1 MEELTKEQ
9 EELLIESAKTSEEGF
24 GTLYERYFNM
34 VFHYI
39 LKRTG
44 DIELAAD
51 LTSET
56 FMKILHYLPKYKVTE
71 VRFSSWIYRIATN
84 QINQHFRKK
93 SFISIGF
100 FLPSMEPVSFE
111 TADEDMKQW
120 EEEKQNKVEFTLMM
134 EYVKKLK
141 DIDQSIITLRYFENR
156 KFSEISEILNLR
168 EGTIKVR
175 MNRSLNKLNRW
186 MKGETQ

>member
-24 GTLYERYFNM
+24 ASLYERYFNM
-34 VFHYI
+34 IFNYV

-44 DIELAAD
+44 DLELAQD

-84 QINQHFRKK
+84 QINQHFRRK
-93 SFISIGF
+93 SLILVDF
-100 FLPSMEPVSFE
+100 FKPSMEPVSSE
-111 TADEDMKQW
+111 TPYEEIKKW

-141 DIDQSIITLRYFENR
+141 SVDQSIITLRYFENR

-175 MNRSLNKLNRW
+175 MNRALNKLNRW
-186 MKGETQ
+186 MKGET

>member
-9 EELLIESAKTSEEGF
+9 EERLIEAAKASEDGF
-24 GTLYERYFNM
+24 AELYEHYFNM
-34 VFHYI
+34 VFNYI

-44 DIELAAD
+44 DLELTQD

-56 FMKILHYLPKYKVTE
+56 FIKILDYIPKYKVTE
-71 VRFSSWIYRIATN
+71 VKFASWVYRIATN

-93 SFISIGF
+93 SFIPIDF
-100 FLPSMEPVSFE
+100 FTPSMEPVSYE
-111 TADEDMKQW
+111 TADEDMLKW
-120 EEEKQNKVEFTLMM
+120 EEEKENKVEFRLMM

-141 DIDQSIITLRYFENR
+141 TVDQSIITLRYFENR
-156 KFSEISEILNLR
+156 KFSEIGEILNLR

-175 MNRSLNKLNRW
+175 MNRALNKLNRW
-186 MKGETQ
+186 MKGET

>member
-1 MEELTKEQ
+1 MIDLTKEQ
-9 EELLIESAKTSEEGF
+9 EECLIESAKASESGF
-24 GTLYERYFNM
+24 AELYERYFDM
-34 VFHYI
+34 VFNYV

-44 DIELAAD
+44 DMELSQD

-56 FMKILHYLPKYKVTE
+56 FMKILHYLSKYKITD

-93 SFISIGF
+93 NFISIDF
-100 FLPSMEPVSFE
+100 FTPKDEPVSFE
-111 TADEDMKQW
+111 TADEDVKKW
-120 EEEKQNKVEFTLMM
+120 EEEKENKVEFTLMM

-141 DIDQSIITLRYFENR
+141 AVDQSIITLRYFENR

-175 MNRSLNKLNRW
+175 MNRALCKLNRW
-186 MKGETQ
+186 MKGET

>member
-9 EELLIESAKTSEEGF
+9 EEALVQLAQTSEEGF
-24 GTLYERYFNM
+24 GQLYEYYFDMIFN
-34 VFHYI
+34 YI

-44 DIELAAD
+44 DLELTQD

-56 FMKILHYLPKYKVTE
+56 FMKVLHYLPKYKITE
-71 VRFSSWIYRIATN
+71 VRFSSWLYRIATN

-93 SFISIGF
+93 SFIPVDV
-100 FLPSMEPVSFE
+100 FLPKDEPVSFE
-111 TADEDMKQW
+111 TADEDLKNW
-120 EEEKQNKVEFTLMM
+120 EDEKEQKVEFTLMM

-141 DIDQSIITLRYFENR
+141 PIDQSIITLRYFENR
-156 KFSEISEILNLR
+156 KFSEISQILELK

-175 MNRSLNKLNRW
+175 MNRALTKLKRW
-186 MKGETQ
+186 MKGET